1 MNVLDCV
8 GFYMSIDT
16 LLNRLDGIKTNGT
29 SKWLAKC
36 PAHSDRTPSLAIKLT
51 DDEKI
56 LLKCWSGC
64 DTHSILN
71 AIGLTFE
78 DLFPPK
84 NAQDFHNEGY
94 KRKKSNVPRFSPYEM
109 FPVLV
114 QEAIIACMAADTLM
128 NNKPLS
134 DADFQRVKQAFQT
147 VNRLN
152 SEYRAK

>member
-1 MNVLDCV
+1 
-8 GFYMSIDT
+8 MSIDT
-16 LLNRLDGIKTNGT
+16 LLNHLDGVKTNG
-29 SKWLAKC
+29 SNKWLAKC

-114 QEAIIACMAADTLM
+114 QEALILCFAVSDVM
-128 NNKPLS
+128 NGKPNSETDLK
-134 DADFQRVKQAFQT
+134 RTRQAYQT
-147 VNRLN
+147 IMRLN